1 MLRVGMFLGNRYEI
15 LEKIG
20 SGGMSDVYKA
30 KCHKLNRYVAIK
42 VLKQEFNTDR
52 NFVQKFKAEAQA
64 AAGLTHPNIVN
75 VYDVGDEDDLHYIVM
90 ELVEGITLK
99 KYVEKKGRLESRET
113 IGIAIQVAQGIE
125 AAHSQHI
132 VHRDIKPQN
141 IIISK
146 DGKVKVTDFGI
157 AKAAST
163 QTISSNAMGSVHYI
177 SPEQARGGYCDER
190 SDIYSL
196 GITMYEMV
204 TGRVPYEGD
213 STVSVA
219 LLHIQGEMAPAS
231 EYAPEI
237 PVSLDKIIVKCTQK
251 KPECRYATVSA
262 LTADLKRALVT
273 PNEDFVKII
282 PISNVSQ
289 TRIISEEEVSKIRK
303 ETNRVNVFGEEE
315 EKAYLMGEEDEDWD
329 EEDYDDEYE
338 EEDED
343 EDVNPKFEKILMGVG
358 IGVAVLIV
366 ILAIYV
372 LGNVFGLF
380 KGSSSQKGTAATEES
395 TSAEEVAM
403 PNLIGKDWEVAEAE
417 LEKLGISYKIETKED
432 DKYEENQVIEQE
444 VEAGT
449 MVKKGRRVKIT
460 INSATKDREIPENL
474 AGYPLTSVRSQLTR
488 LGLEVEVEE
497 EYSEEIAD
505 GRVIRVDP
513 AEGTTVQVGDKV
525 TIYVSLGKEVKDVAV
540 PSVVGQAVEN
550 ARSTLE
556 ANNLVCSIME
566 EESDTVAPGY
576 VIRQDPSGGRL
587 DEGSTVTV
595 YVSVGSSKATVPS
608 LQNKTEA
615 EAKAALEAVGLRLG
629 SVTLK
634 HDGTIAEG
642 LVCEQSVASGTSVD
656 KETAIDIYISQG
668 PEAITADVPG
678 LTGLDRA
685 GAQSRLESVG
695 LHLGNVSNQEV
706 TDPDSNGKVISWT
719 PQGTVEVGTYVDIVI
734 GQYTP
739 PQTQAPPT
747 TQPVDPEPPASSEG
761 EGGGDQPAAE

>member
-1 MLRVGMFLGNRYEI
+1 MLRIGMFLGNRYEI

-64 AAGLTHPNIVN
+64 AAGLSHPNIVN

-125 AAHSQHI
+125 AAHAQHI

-237 PVSLDKIIVKCTQK
+237 PVSLDKIIAKCTQK
-251 KPECRYATVSA
+251 KPECRYATVTA

-282 PISNVSQ
+282 PISNVSP
-289 TRIISEEEVSKIRK
+289 TRVISEEEVSKIRK
-303 ETNRVNVFGEEE
+303 ETDRVNMFGEDE

-329 EEDYDDEYE
+329 EEDYDDGDE
-338 EEDED
+338 EEED

-380 KGSSSQKGTAATEES
+380 KGDGGQKGTAATEES
-395 TSAEEVAM
+395 TSAEEVKM
-403 PNLIGKDWEVAEAE
+403 PNLVGKDWEVAEAE
-417 LEKLGISYKIETKED
+417 LEELGIAYKIETKEN

-460 INSATKDREIPENL
+460 INSATKDRTIPENL

-488 LGLEVEVEE
+488 LGLEVDVKE
-497 EYSEEIAD
+497 EYNEEVAN

-513 AEGTTVQVGDKV
+513 KEGTTVQVGDKV

-540 PSVVGQAVEN
+540 PSVVGQAAEN

-556 ANNLVCSIME
+556 ANNLVCELLE

-576 VIRQDPSGGRL
+576 VIRQEPSGGRL
-587 DEGSTVTV
+587 AEGSTVQV

-608 LQNKTEA
+608 LQNKSEA
-615 EAKAALEAVGLRLG
+615 DARAALEAVGLRLG
-629 SVTLK
+629 SVNYR

-642 LVCEQSVASGTSVD
+642 LVCEQSIASGTSVD
-656 KETAIDIYISQG
+656 KNTAVDIYLSQG
-668 PEAITADVPG
+668 PEKVTAEVPG
-678 LTGLDRA
+678 LAGLDRA
-685 GAQSRLESVG
+685 GAQARLESVG

-706 TDPDSNGKVISWT
+706 TDASNDGKVVSWS
-719 PQGTVEVGTYVDIVI
+719 PQGTVEAGTYVDIVV
-734 GQYTP
+734 GHYTAP
-739 PQTQAPPT
+739 TQPPT
-747 TQPVDPEPPASSEG
+747 DPPTDPEPPAST
-761 EGGGDQPAAE
+761 GGADPAPAA